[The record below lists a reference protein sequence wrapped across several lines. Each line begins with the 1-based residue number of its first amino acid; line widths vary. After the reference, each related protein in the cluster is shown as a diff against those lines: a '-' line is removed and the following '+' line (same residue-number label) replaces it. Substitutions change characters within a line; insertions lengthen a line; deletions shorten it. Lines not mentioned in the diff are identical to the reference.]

1 MEGLFSPE
9 NALPLAV
16 GAAVAG
22 ILGFGIATMTLFRV
36 RAMRKRLSALFEGRA
51 GADLEEIVLKQK
63 EGLDVLDGEI
73 RKLYDIAEQLYRLGN
88 ESIHKA
94 ELLRFNPFREVG
106 GNQSFAIALLNGK
119 NTGFVISSIH
129 TREGT
134 RVYAKPVENG
144 AEAKEYPL
152 SDEERHVIGLA
163 IRKQAAAFTKKS
175 TGTKSA

>member
-9 NALPLAV
+9 NALSLSL
-16 GAAVAG
+16 GAAVVG
-22 ILGFGIATMTLFRV
+22 ILGLVVATVTLFRV
-36 RAMRKRLSALFEGRA
+36 RAMRKRLSALFVGQN

-63 EGLDVLDGEI
+63 EGLDALDLEI

-88 ESIHKA
+88 ESIHKT

-144 AEAKEYPL
+144 AETKEYPL

-163 IRKQAAAFTKKS
+163 IRRQSSAFTKKAK
-175 TGTKSA
+175 GTKSA